1 MLRRGSASAFLK
13 TARETALHETV
24 DAILTVETTTM
35 NEHIFSA
42 EVARQTRV
50 PNAGEFFRDVAA
62 ALRDR
67 AYGNILVQADWT
79 PLASDD
85 DIVRIDVA
93 VIDVEGRL
101 AARDVPPY
109 VELFFHDAFLLFNI
123 AFPGSFGGA
132 ITVTG
137 GEFRVNDL
145 SFDAAPFACGAP
157 AMPLSEVVAW
167 YPAETSQIASTPM
180 QTALFHL
187 LHLGGG
193 GHDEWMQRARLN
205 ECLNALGMD
214 DAMLP
219 EVAVMHPMHDES
231 LDGRVDDSASEIIDE
246 AMVRVLT
253 AIQQAARAT

>member
-1 MLRRGSASAFLK
+1 M
-13 TARETALHETV
+13 
-24 DAILTVETTTM
+24 TTM
-35 NEHIFSA
+35 NEHRFSA

-50 PNAGEFFRDVAA
+50 PNAVDFFRGAAA

-67 AYGNILVQADWT
+67 AYGNILVQADWS

-93 VIDVEGRL
+93 VIDAEDNL
-101 AARDVPPY
+101 AARDVPAY

-123 AFPGSFGGA
+123 ALPGSFGGA

-145 SFDAAPFACGAP
+145 SFDAAPFACGASTV
-157 AMPLSEVVAW
+157 PLSEIVAW
-167 YPAETSQIASTPM
+167 YPAGTNQIASTPL
-180 QTALFHL
+180 QTVLFHL
-187 LHLGGG
+187 LHIGRG

-205 ECLNALGMD
+205 ECLKALGICE
-214 DAMLP
+214 AL
-219 EVAVMHPMHDES
+219 EEIAVIRPMHDES
-231 LDGRVDDSASEIIDE
+231 LDARVDDAATDVVDR
-246 AMVRVLT
+246 AMARVLT

>member
-1 MLRRGSASAFLK
+1 
-13 TARETALHETV
+13 
-24 DAILTVETTTM
+24 M

-50 PNAGEFFRDVAA
+50 ANAGEFFRDAAA

-67 AYGNILVQADWT
+67 AYGDILVQADWT

-101 AARDVPPY
+101 APRDVPAF
-109 VELFFHDAFLLFNI
+109 VELFFHDAFLLFNV

-145 SFDAAPFACGAP
+145 SFDAAPFACGASS
-157 AMPLSEVVAW
+157 MPLAEVVA
-167 YPAETSQIASTPM
+167 
-180 QTALFHL
+180 
-187 LHLGGG
+187 
-193 GHDEWMQRARLN
+193 
-205 ECLNALGMD
+205 
-214 DAMLP
+214 
-219 EVAVMHPMHDES
+219 
-231 LDGRVDDSASEIIDE
+231 
-246 AMVRVLT
+246 
-253 AIQQAARAT
+253 

>member
-1 MLRRGSASAFLK
+1 
-13 TARETALHETV
+13 
-24 DAILTVETTTM
+24 M

-50 PNAGEFFRDVAA
+50 ANAGEFFRDAAA

-67 AYGNILVQADWT
+67 AYGDILVQADWT

-101 AARDVPPY
+101 APRDVPAY

-145 SFDAAPFACGAP
+145 SFDAAPFACGASS
-157 AMPLSEVVAW
+157 MPLAEVVAW
-167 YPAETSQIASTPM
+167 CLAETNQIASTPM

-187 LHLGGG
+187 LHLGRGG
-193 GHDEWMQRARLN
+193 YDEWMMRARLN
-205 ECLNALGMD
+205 ECLKALGID
-214 DAMLP
+214 ERLA
-219 EVAVMHPMHDES
+219 EIAAMHPMRDET
-231 LDGRVDDSASEIIDE
+231 LDVRVDDAATDVVDRAMIHVLMEIQ
-246 AMVRVLT
+246 R
-253 AIQQAARAT
+253 AARAT